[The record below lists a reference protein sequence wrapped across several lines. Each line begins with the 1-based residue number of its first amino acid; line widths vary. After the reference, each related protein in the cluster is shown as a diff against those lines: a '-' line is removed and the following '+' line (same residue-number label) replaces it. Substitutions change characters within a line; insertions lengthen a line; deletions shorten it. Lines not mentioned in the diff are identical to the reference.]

1 MTKHLSCPLVSVIVP
16 VYNAGETL
24 PTAINALKAQTCQDL
39 ELLFV
44 NDCSTDNSLLLLQ
57 DFASAL
63 KKDKNIGIQVL
74 SHETNRGVASARNTG
89 LDHASGQFIY
99 YVDADDW
106 IAPDAIE
113 LMVGKAQACDA
124 DIVGVDW
131 WLSFQKTERLMR
143 QPAFDTSWTALENIM
158 KGRMRWNLWLFLVKR
173 SLYEDNAIRF
183 EPGMNMGED
192 LAVMVKLFAC
202 AGKVVFLP
210 KALYH
215 YGQSSS
221 SSLTKTYL
229 EVHKKQVTSNVKEV
243 ERFLSR
249 SVYADRL
256 GDLIYYLKLN
266 IKLPLLVS
274 GKKQEYVYWLGWFPE
289 AGPYVMDNTALPL
302 RTRLLQWMALQK
314 QFWFL
319 ELYHLLVIR
328 VFYGVIYR

>member
-1 MTKHLSCPLVSVIVP
+1 MERLSYPLVSVIVP

-44 NDCSTDNSLLLLQ
+44 NDCSTDNSLLILQ
-57 DFASAL
+57 GFAREIKS
-63 KKDKNIGIQVL
+63 DNNIQVQIIN
-74 SHETNRGVASARNTG
+74 HETNKGVASARNTG
-89 LDHASGQFIY
+89 LDHASGKFIY

-113 LMVGKAQACDA
+113 LMVGKAQQSDA
-124 DIVGVDW
+124 DIVGGDW
-131 WLSFQKTERLMR
+131 WLSFQKKERLMR
-143 QPAFDTSWTALENIM
+143 QPAFDTSWAALEHILN
-158 KGRMRWNLWLFLVKR
+158 GRMRWNLWLFLVKR
-173 SLYEDNAIRF
+173 SLYEDNGIRF
-183 EPGMNMGED
+183 QPGMNMGED
-192 LAVMVKLFAC
+192 LMVMVKLFAC
-202 AGKVVFLP
+202 ADKVVFLR

-215 YGQSSS
+215 YGQSRS

-229 EVHKKQVTSNVKEV
+229 EAHRNQVTKNVKEV

-249 SVYADRL
+249 SIYADRV

-274 GKKQEYVYWLGWFPE
+274 GKQQQYLSWLDWFPE
-289 AGPYVMDNTALPL
+289 AGPYIMSNKALPL
-302 RTRLLQWMALQK
+302 RTRLLQWMALQR
-314 QFWFL
+314 QFWVL
-319 ELYHLLVIR
+319 KLYHIMVIR